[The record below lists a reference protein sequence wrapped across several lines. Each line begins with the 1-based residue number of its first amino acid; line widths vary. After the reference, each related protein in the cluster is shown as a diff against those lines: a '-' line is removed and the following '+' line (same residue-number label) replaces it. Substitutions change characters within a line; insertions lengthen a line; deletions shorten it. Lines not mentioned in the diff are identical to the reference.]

1 MAPFPFWETALVIYG
16 LALTGFLAVEYGER
30 VILSC

>member
-1 MAPFPFWETALVIYG
+1 MAPFPFRETALVIYG

-30 VILSC
+30 VIPSC